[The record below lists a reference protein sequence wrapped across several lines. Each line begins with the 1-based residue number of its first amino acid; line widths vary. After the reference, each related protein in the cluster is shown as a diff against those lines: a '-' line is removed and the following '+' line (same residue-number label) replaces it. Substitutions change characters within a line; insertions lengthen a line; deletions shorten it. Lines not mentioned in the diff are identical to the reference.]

1 MEEGSMIRSVR
12 INRSLAAAV
21 IAAVAC
27 LFVGGIGAAPK
38 QPQIQTGPDA
48 EVTADGLVRVKKSVA
63 DAAWVKPDFDL
74 TPYTK
79 LMIVSGGVSFK
90 KLKPVSK
97 YQARNETEFPVSQE
111 NQQKFK
117 DVMKE
122 EFVKELSKLKR
133 YQIVDKPGP
142 DVLTLVGAVIDV
154 VSNVP
159 PDIDSAQFA
168 GRGGVYLTDVG
179 DATLVIEL
187 RDSQS
192 NEVLGRAADRRAAE
206 SPFVFEV
213 NNVTAWTQ
221 VHLLAQAWASTL
233 RKRLEEIE
241 KI

>member
-1 MEEGSMIRSVR
+1 MIRS
-12 INRSLAAAV
+12 INRRSWLGAAVAAAAV
-21 IAAVAC
+21 C
-27 LFVGGIGAAPK
+27 LGLGSSGAAPK

-48 EVTADGLVRVKKSVA
+48 EVTHDGLVRVKKSVA

-74 TPYTK
+74 TPYKK
-79 LMIVSGGVSFK
+79 LMIVSAGVSFK
-90 KLKPVSK
+90 KLKQVNK
-97 YQARNETEFPVSQE
+97 YQARNESQFPVSQE

-133 YQIVDKPGP
+133 YEIVDKPGP

-159 PDIDSAQFA
+159 PDIDSASFA
-168 GRGGVYLTDVG
+168 GRGGVFMTSVG
-179 DATLVIEL
+179 DATLIVEL
-187 RDSQS
+187 RDSES

-206 SPFVFEV
+206 SPFAFEV

-221 VHLLAQAWASTL
+221 VHILAQAWASTL

>member
-1 MEEGSMIRSVR
+1 MMRIVDRRFWLGS
-12 INRSLAAAV
+12 ATA
-21 IAAVAC
+21 IAAG
-27 LFVGGIGAAPK
+27 LFVLGIGAAPK

-48 EVTADGLVRVKKSVA
+48 EVTHDGLVRVKKSVA

-74 TPYTK
+74 TPYK
-79 LMIVSGGVSFK
+79 KIMIVSAGASFK
-90 KLKPVSK
+90 KLKPVNQF
-97 YQARNETEFPVSQE
+97 QARNETEFPVSAA

-142 DVLTLVGAVIDV
+142 DVLLLVGSVIDV

-159 PDIDSAQFA
+159 PDVDTAKFA
-168 GRGGVYLTDVG
+168 GRGGVYLTSVG
-179 DATLVIEL
+179 DATLVLEL

-206 SPFVFEV
+206 SPFAFEV

-241 KI
+241 KV

>member
-1 MEEGSMIRSVR
+1 MIRIIDKR
-12 INRSLAAAV
+12 YWLGAAAAV
-21 IAAVAC
+21 AVC
-27 LFVGGIGAAPK
+27 LVGNIGAAPK
-38 QPQIQTGPDA
+38 QPQIQTGANA
-48 EVTADGLVRVKKSVA
+48 EVTHDGLVRVKKSVA

-90 KLKPVSK
+90 KLKPVNK
-97 YQARNETEFPVSQE
+97 FEARQGGSEFPVSEE

-142 DVLTLVGAVIDV
+142 DVLMLIGTVIDV
-154 VSNVP
+154 VSSVP
-159 PDIDSAQFA
+159 PDVNSASFA
-168 GRGGVYLTDVG
+168 GRGGVYLTSVG

-187 RDSQS
+187 RDSES

-206 SPFVFEV
+206 SPFAFEV

-233 RKRLEEIE
+233 RKRLEDIE
-241 KI
+241 KV

>member
-1 MEEGSMIRSVR
+1 
-12 INRSLAAAV
+12 
-21 IAAVAC
+21 
-27 LFVGGIGAAPK
+27 
-38 QPQIQTGPDA
+38 
-48 EVTADGLVRVKKSVA
+48 
-63 DAAWVKPDFDL
+63 
-74 TPYTK
+74 
-79 LMIVSGGVSFK
+79 MIVSAGVSFK
-90 KLKPVSK
+90 KLKQVNK
-97 YQARNETEFPVSQE
+97 YQARNESQFPVSQE

-133 YQIVDKPGP
+133 YEIVDKPGP

-159 PDIDSAQFA
+159 PDIDSASFA
-168 GRGGVYLTDVG
+168 GRGGVFMTSVG
-179 DATLVIEL
+179 DATLIIEL
-187 RDSQS
+187 RDSES

-206 SPFVFEV
+206 SPFAFEV

-221 VHLLAQAWASTL
+221 VHILAQAWASTL

>member
-1 MEEGSMIRSVR
+1 MIHSIDRRSWLSAAV
-12 INRSLAAAV
+12 AAAV
-21 IAAVAC
+21 VC
-27 LFVGGIGAAPK
+27 LGVGSPSAAPK
-38 QPQIQTGPDA
+38 QPQIDTGPNA
-48 EVTADGLVRVKKSVA
+48 EVTHDGLVRVKKSVA

-79 LMIVSGGVSFK
+79 LMIVSAGASFK
-90 KLKPVSK
+90 KLPQVNK
-97 YQARNETEFPVSQE
+97 YQARQGASEFPVSAA

-117 DVMKE
+117 DVMKQ

-142 DVLTLVGAVIDV
+142 DVLMLVAGVIDV

-159 PDIDSAQFA
+159 PDVDSATFA

-179 DATLVIEL
+179 EATLVLEL

-206 SPFVFEV
+206 SPFAFEV

-221 VHLLAQAWASTL
+221 VHVLAQAWASTL

-241 KI
+241 KV